1 MINEPWLETRLEER
15 TGAEAE
21 VYADAGRLLVTILL
35 NISEVY
41 AVDMKD
47 IRRFVNKWLPAHL
60 KYEFVLLVHYLIQ
73 NQAVSGLYSLRLCW
87 KIPFWG
93 DCSLFDGSWRFDGCI
108 LMNARRRYHL
118 GAALKC
124 FGGFLD
130 ESAACIRN
138 GFMKGIHLAV
148 KVKRELSMRAG
159 IKLYFG
165 IGFWNTVYF
174 DGSWKFDG
182 SRRLNARRSIM
193 KMQTVLW
200 METDTQENIGNTET
214 IIQRNVWFFDGSM
227 KMDGSRK
234 FNAVYR
240 REEL

>member
-1 MINEPWLETRLEER
+1 MAN
-15 TGAEAE
+15 
-21 VYADAGRLLVTILL
+21 
-35 NISEVY
+35 
-41 AVDMKD
+41 
-47 IRRFVNKWLPAHL
+47 
-60 KYEFVLLVHYLIQ
+60 
-73 NQAVSGLYSLRLCW
+73 
-87 KIPFWG
+87 
-93 DCSLFDGSWRFDGCI
+93 
-108 LMNARRRYHL
+108 HL

-165 IGFWNTVYF
+165 IGFWNTFYF